1 MKADSFA
8 GQAAFYHSKAW
19 KRLSRAFLLSKN
31 YICERC
37 GAPAEIA
44 HHKIYL
50 TAENVT
56 DPNIAL
62 NPDNLE
68 ALCLDCHNREHF
80 GTGGATAAG
89 LVFDENGDLIQ
100 KERNSK

>member
-1 MKADSFA
+1 MKPESFP

-37 GAPAEIA
+37 GRPAEIA

-50 TAENVT
+50 TEENMT
-56 DPNIAL
+56 DPDIAL
-62 NPDNLE
+62 TPDNLE
-68 ALCLDCHNREHF
+68 ALCLDCHNQEHF
-80 GTGGATAAG
+80 GSGGATAPG
-89 LVFDENGDLIQ
+89 LSFDENGDLIQ
-100 KERNSK
+100 KGKQL

>member
-1 MKADSFA
+1 MKTESFP

-37 GAPAEIA
+37 GRPAEIA

-50 TAENVT
+50 TAENMT
-56 DPNIAL
+56 DPDVAL

-68 ALCLDCHNREHF
+68 ALCLDCHNQEHF
-80 GTGGATAAG
+80 GSGGATAPG
-89 LVFDENGDLIQ
+89 LSFDENGDLIQ
-100 KERNSK
+100 KGKPQ